1 MRGMVAAAA
10 ALSVAMLALAVAVG
24 TIVRVAAFALVAV
37 Q

>member
-10 ALSVAMLALAVAVG
+10 ALSVAMLAFAVAVG
-24 TIVRVAAFALVAV
+24 MLVRVAAFALVAV